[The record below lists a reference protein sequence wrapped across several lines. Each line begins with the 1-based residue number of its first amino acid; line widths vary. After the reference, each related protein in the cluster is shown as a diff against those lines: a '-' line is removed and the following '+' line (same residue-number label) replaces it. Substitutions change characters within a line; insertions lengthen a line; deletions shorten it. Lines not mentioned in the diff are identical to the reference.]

1 MGRYCWATTTRRH
14 SLFDHLRNRIFLLCS
29 GARVIVCAAL
39 LRSWSETETFCVSK
53 VGRSCWLVDACI
65 YGQSHAKSPTDPK
78 IIMIRIRILVNN
90 HRLVRQ
96 YHVNN
101 HRLARQYHNQAPSQ
115 RFNILYFGR
124 DEFSCQVFEKLYT
137 ATGSTFSPPHNPH

>member
-1 MGRYCWATTTRRH
+1 
-14 SLFDHLRNRIFLLCS
+14 
-29 GARVIVCAAL
+29 
-39 LRSWSETETFCVSK
+39 
-53 VGRSCWLVDACI
+53 
-65 YGQSHAKSPTDPK
+65 
-78 IIMIRIRILVNN
+78 MIRIRILVNN